1 MQALILVII
10 GVAMSSDFLVQSLAL
25 PSITR
30 FLPELLS
37 GIVIVYVVVAGTRDR
52 FRMVAPKYWLFFAA
66 LTLVTLCGI
75 IINNPGPGPVI
86 SGLRFYFRGAP
97 LFLLAAVLPMS
108 EDNLQR
114 QLKLLLGLA
123 FIQLPVS
130 AYQRWVVFSEDR
142 YSGDSVQGT
151 LMDSGILSMF
161 LICAVLVLTGLL
173 LKRRIGKLLYATL
186 FLILLIPTTINET
199 KVTVVFLPLGLF
211 VTLLVGAEPGKRLRY
226 AGIGLMV
233 LVIFG
238 AIFVPVYNMMQER
251 DHYKVDI
258 VDFFTNEQE
267 LDKYL
272 ISNNNNGHTAGL
284 GTQKPA
290 HRGEAIAIPI
300 KYLSKDPSLL
310 AFGLGLG
317 NVSPSTLGKN
327 FQGSYNGLFQS
338 VLIISFAF
346 FLLEFGLLG
355 VILFGLLFWMIFI
368 DSVAVARHD
377 KGLTAALAAGWT
389 GVIAVFMLAT
399 FYNSFHYFTS
409 LTFLYWYL
417 SGVIC
422 ARRMSLARET
432 ERVSHPVAHPQPS
445 PIG

>member
-10 GVAMSSDFLVQSLAL
+10 GVAMSSDFLVQSLGL
-25 PSITR
+25 PPITR
-30 FLPELLS
+30 FVPELLS
-37 GIVIVYVVVAGTRDR
+37 GIVIVYVLVAGTRDR

-173 LKRRIGKLLYATL
+173 LKRRIGKLLYAML

-233 LVIFG
+233 LVMFG

-251 DHYKVDI
+251 DHYKVEI

-272 ISNNNNGHTAGL
+272 ISSNNGHTAGL

-338 VLIISFAF
+338 CLIISFAF

-355 VILFGLLFWMIFI
+355 VILFGILFWMIFI
-368 DSVAVARHD
+368 DSVAVARRD

-389 GVIAVFMLAT
+389 GVISVFMLAT

-432 ERVSHPVAHPQPS
+432 ERVSHPVAHPQTATY
-445 PIG
+445 G